1 MSIKKQEKRLANQEG
16 MPLTRRHFVQAS
28 AALVSMPFFAQNAQ
42 ANLDKSLPIANI
54 DEKPAT
60 VVATC
65 STFDC
70 GGKCDIRAHVKEG
83 IVTRITTRPDADLD
97 EQMPIMRA
105 CVRGRG
111 YRKFT
116 YHADRLKYPMKRVG
130 KRGEGKFERI
140 SWDEATSLIAE
151 NVTRLTQ
158 QHGAASRFLTVNT
171 AVTGGIFSGD
181 TMMKKLFNLTG
192 GYLPYYHSV
201 SLGNTAKVTPYT
213 YGVSK
218 TGSSLDTLA
227 DTPLVILWGH
237 NPNETIFGHTNHY
250 FQKMKNNGTK
260 FIVVDPRYSDTAQSL
275 ADQWIPLLPTTDNA
289 LMDAMMYVIVTE
301 NLHDKAFIDKYV
313 VGFDEDHM
321 PEGVPANE
329 SLMAYLLGKKD
340 GIAKTPEWATKI
352 TRVPA
357 NTIRQLARE
366 YAMTK
371 PAALIQGWGPQ
382 RHICGERTARG
393 STLLAAI
400 TGNVGKKGAWAAGYG
415 GIGNRQ
421 SIRGPNI
428 GKNPVTAQISI
439 MNWMQAVEDAS
450 KVTPEDGL
458 IGVDKLDSN
467 IKMIFSLAGN
477 YLVNQNPDVNAA
489 AKLLED
495 ESKVEF
501 IVVSDLYMSPSAKY
515 ADLVLPE
522 TSFLERWNIGNTWG
536 TGNYFLLSEKVVE
549 PAFERRS
556 DYEWISDVA
565 EKMGVKEAF
574 TEGRTEK
581 EWIAYLVNTNKERF
595 KDRPDFPTFDELLK
609 TRRYLFKDA
618 PFVAFE
624 ENIRDPEN
632 HPFPTPSGKIEIFSK
647 RLYDMNNVDIP
658 ALSHYVPAIE
668 GPEDKL
674 TEKYPL
680 QMLTWKGKNRA
691 NIYTTVG
698 SKEKAEVAQKL
709 GANHVINYRE
719 KDFATEIP
727 VLTQGKGVDVI
738 LDIIG
743 GDYVEKNYQ
752 VAAKFGRVIQVGM
765 MKGAPKN
772 LNMMPLMLKR
782 LIHTGS
788 TMRSRTPEEKTH
800 IAQELKQQVWP
811 LIIKGQ
817 IKPIINAVFSLQ
829 EVAKAHQLMESG
841 DLIGKVVLEIDM
853 NKSLV

>member
-691 NIYTTVG
+691 NSTQY
-698 SKEKAEVAQKL
+698 
-709 GANHVINYRE
+709 AN
-719 KDFATEIP
+719 P
-727 VLTQGKGVDVI
+727 
-738 LDIIG
+738 
-743 GDYVEKNYQ
+743 
-752 VAAKFGRVIQVGM
+752 
-765 MKGAPKN
+765 
-772 LNMMPLMLKR
+772 
-782 LIHTGS
+782 
-788 TMRSRTPEEKTH
+788 
-800 IAQELKQQVWP
+800 W
-811 LIIKGQ
+811 
-817 IKPIINAVFSLQ
+817 LQ
-829 EVAKAHQLMESG
+829 EVQRQEMWINPIDAQNRGIKNG
-841 DLIGKVVLEIDM
+841 DMVRIYNDRGITQIPALVTERIIPGVVGLQAGLGGLLIKTVLIM
-853 NKSLV
+853 VGVLTF

>member
-28 AALVSMPFFAQNAQ
+28 AALVSMPFFAQNTQ

-556 DYEWISDVA
+556 DYE
-565 EKMGVKEAF
+565 
-574 TEGRTEK
+574 
-581 EWIAYLVNTNKERF
+581 
-595 KDRPDFPTFDELLK
+595 
-609 TRRYLFKDA
+609 
-618 PFVAFE
+618 
-624 ENIRDPEN
+624 
-632 HPFPTPSGKIEIFSK
+632 
-647 RLYDMNNVDIP
+647 
-658 ALSHYVPAIE
+658 
-668 GPEDKL
+668 
-674 TEKYPL
+674 
-680 QMLTWKGKNRA
+680 
-691 NIYTTVG
+691 
-698 SKEKAEVAQKL
+698 
-709 GANHVINYRE
+709 
-719 KDFATEIP
+719 
-727 VLTQGKGVDVI
+727 
-738 LDIIG
+738 
-743 GDYVEKNYQ
+743 
-752 VAAKFGRVIQVGM
+752 
-765 MKGAPKN
+765 
-772 LNMMPLMLKR
+772 
-782 LIHTGS
+782 
-788 TMRSRTPEEKTH
+788 
-800 IAQELKQQVWP
+800 
-811 LIIKGQ
+811 
-817 IKPIINAVFSLQ
+817 
-829 EVAKAHQLMESG
+829 
-841 DLIGKVVLEIDM
+841 
-853 NKSLV
+853 